1 MGEQLT
7 RSSLS
12 FISSEQLQMIKANC
26 QFELHFFIPA
36 DNQSY
41 ADPDKIVSLSTM
53 SYPWPVQTPRRQTSN
68 SQASL
73 LNISIDHMDNVTLL
87 QLQFISCLST
97 FLIKIDLIDC
107 INVALFFSAS
117 CHHVTYYS
125 PALCTAWLPHD
136 SVYRRQLPQK
146 CSVASWRQ
154 VRAVICEL
162 IRNIALH
169 L

>member
-12 FISSEQLQMIKANC
+12 FILSEQLQMIKANC

-53 SYPWPVQTPRRQTSN
+53 SPL
-68 SQASL
+68 ASL
-73 LNISIDHMDNVTLL
+73 DTQKTNIKQLGLSTINIEEGHTDHMDNVTLL
-87 QLQFISCLST
+87 QLQFISCLFT

-117 CHHVTYYS
+117 C
-125 PALCTAWLPHD
+125 A
-136 SVYRRQLPQK
+136 
-146 CSVASWRQ
+146 
-154 VRAVICEL
+154 IM
-162 IRNIALH
+162 
-169 L
+169 

>member
-12 FISSEQLQMIKANC
+12 FILSEQLQMIKANC

-53 SYPWPVQTPRRQTSN
+53 SPL
-68 SQASL
+68 ASL
-73 LNISIDHMDNVTLL
+73 DTQKTNIKQLGLSTINIVEGHIDHMDNVTLL
-87 QLQFISCLST
+87 QLQFISCLFT

-117 CHHVTYYS
+117 CAIMWLITPPPSAQPGCPIILFIGDSFHKN
-125 PALCTAWLPHD
+125 AQWLPGAKPELW
-136 SVYRRQLPQK
+136 SV
-146 CSVASWRQ
+146 
-154 VRAVICEL
+154 
-162 IRNIALH
+162 N
-169 L
+169 

>member
-53 SYPWPVQTPRRQTSN
+53 SYVLPL
-68 SQASL
+68 ASL
-73 LNISIDHMDNVTLL
+73 DTQKTNIK
-87 QLQFISCLST
+87 QLGLATKYI
-97 FLIKIDLIDC
+97 
-107 INVALFFSAS
+107 
-117 CHHVTYYS
+117 H
-125 PALCTAWLPHD
+125 
-136 SVYRRQLPQK
+136 
-146 CSVASWRQ
+146 
-154 VRAVICEL
+154 
-162 IRNIALH
+162 
-169 L
+169 